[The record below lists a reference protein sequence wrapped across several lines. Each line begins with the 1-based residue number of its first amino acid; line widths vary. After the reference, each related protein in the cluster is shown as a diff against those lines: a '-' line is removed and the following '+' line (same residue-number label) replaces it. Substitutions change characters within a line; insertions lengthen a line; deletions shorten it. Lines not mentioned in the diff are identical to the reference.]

1 MQFDPNKYLILKTED
16 IAQHLSPN
24 QRIRLGQMA
33 RRIEKKREAQ
43 GKPGTNQYFVVNAT
57 EAYSGQVLELMK
69 KNSGIVL

>member
-1 MQFDPNKYLILKTED
+1 MQFDPNKYLILKTDD
-16 IAQHLSPN
+16 IQQHLSPN

-43 GKPGTNQYFVVNAT
+43 GKQGVNTYLVVNMSD
-57 EAYSGQVLELMK
+57 EYSGQVLELMK